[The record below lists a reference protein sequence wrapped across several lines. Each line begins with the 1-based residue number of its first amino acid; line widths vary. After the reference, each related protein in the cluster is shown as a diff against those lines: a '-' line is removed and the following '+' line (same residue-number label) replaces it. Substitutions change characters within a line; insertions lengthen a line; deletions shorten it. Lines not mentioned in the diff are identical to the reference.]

1 MITNEHDLYQVAVKA
16 FIRNSDGKVLVLKAL
31 RNSTLGGFYDI
42 PGGRIH
48 RSEFGTSLIEILKRE
63 IVEETGIQNVTMD
76 SRPVAVGRH
85 SMTYDSSGK
94 FPEIHLLYLFFEA
107 RFDGGDVHISH
118 EHEGFEW
125 VNLASTDLPRY
136 FTSGILDAVR
146 QYIALVG

>member
-1 MITNEHDLYQVAVKA
+1 MGGEHDLYQVAVKA

-31 RNSTLGGFYDI
+31 RNSTLGGFYDV

-48 RSEFGTSLIEILKRE
+48 RSEFGIPLIEILKRE
-63 IVEETGIQNVTMD
+63 IVEETGMQNLTI
-76 SRPVAVGRH
+76 RPHPVAVGRH
-85 SMTYDSSGK
+85 SMTHDSTGK

-107 RFDGGDVHISH
+107 RFDGGGVRISH

-125 VNLASTDLPRY
+125 VNLASIDPPRY

-146 QYIALVG
+146 QYIALAS